1 MNNHFLLM
9 MYSLGAVLWQ
19 YVWFRAGGNGLFQKN
34 KMLYIPY
41 ILVFFALFAQP
52 IIAYLNDIRI
62 GSIADEIGLITFV
75 ERNTLQLIQS
85 NVGILIVSPII
96 ISLTQRPIPKRFI
109 IFQSL
114 SIVFIVGGVLPI
126 YWTPSSDG
134 VFLYYL
140 RHFKTIPYSIGIG
153 CLLCGVII
161 LLDYLLAQP
170 EAAKTEKGEKQQ
182 QRKDLEE

>member
-19 YVWFRAGGNGLFQKN
+19 YVWSRAGGNILFQKH
-34 KMLYIPY
+34 KMLCIPY
-41 ILVFFALFAQP
+41 TLVFFALFAQP
-52 IIAYLNDIRI
+52 IIAYLNDIQI
-62 GSIADEIGLITFV
+62 GSVANEIGLITFV

-96 ISLTQRPIPKRFI
+96 TSLTQRPIPKRFI

-134 VFLYYL
+134 TFLYYL

-161 LLDYLLAQP
+161 LLDYLLEQP
-170 EAAKTEKGEKQQ
+170 AASKTEEGEK
-182 QRKDLEE
+182 KHPPEDI